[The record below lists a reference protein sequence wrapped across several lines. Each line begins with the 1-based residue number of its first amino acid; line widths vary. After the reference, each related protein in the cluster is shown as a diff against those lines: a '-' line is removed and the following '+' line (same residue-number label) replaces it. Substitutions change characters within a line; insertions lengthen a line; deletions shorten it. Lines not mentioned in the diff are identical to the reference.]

1 MSVEKMEQYKEYK
14 KHRKEILRKQKRQER
29 ITAIL
34 GIASC
39 VLILGAVTF
48 FVYQDIKPDY
58 ASKVTSLIDWSKYIP
73 DDIINGDDETDE
85 TNSEG
90 ATDETSDNATD
101 NNEDGTSETD
111 TTEGQE

>member
-34 GIASC
+34 GITSC

-58 ASKVTSLIDWSKYIP
+58 ERKVTSLIDWSQYIP
-73 DDIINGDDETDE
+73 DDIINGDDETEE

-90 ATDETSDNATD
+90 AKDQTSDSNV
-101 NNEDGTSETD
+101 DGTSETD
-111 TTEGQE
+111 TTTEGQE